1 MTTVP
6 GHAVRRVAVLS
17 RPSGRLPHEVQLA
30 MLEDVYETVAALD
43 LVEPV
48 LALVP
53 PDQPEAELVTW
64 PGTRVVKA
72 ERSSD
77 AQETGAVL
85 AALATG
91 MPHSG
96 SSVLVVAGD
105 TPDLPGL
112 LVGKLFR
119 ALGSA
124 AVAAC
129 PAGNG
134 GLVALAARIPLP
146 PWLGPAGVGLD
157 TDAAVDRLAAAA
169 PRRVDLGLGPG
180 WHRVR
185 EPADLSRLDPGLEGW
200 SSTRAAL
207 RR

>member
-1 MTTVP
+1 MTATP
-6 GHAVRRVAVLS
+6 GSALRRVAVLS
-17 RPSGRLPHEVQLA
+17 RPSGRLPPGIELA
-30 MLEDVYETVAALD
+30 MLEDVYETVAGLD

-64 PGTRVVKA
+64 PGTLVVRA
-72 ERSSD
+72 ERSRD
-77 AQETGAVL
+77 AREVSTVL

-91 MPHSG
+91 MPTEG
-96 SSVLVVAGD
+96 GAVLVVAGD
-105 TPDLPGL
+105 APDLPGL

-119 ALGSA
+119 ALGGA
-124 AVAAC
+124 AVAVC
-129 PAGNG
+129 PAENG
-134 GLVALAARIPLP
+134 GLVALAARLPLA

-157 TDAAVDRLAAAA
+157 TDGAVDRLAAAA
-169 PRRVDLGLGPG
+169 PRRGDLGLGPG

-200 SSTRAAL
+200 GSTREAL